1 MLNQHLT
8 MNNTHQLF
16 SIHKCCIYNSR
27 IFFFALISTNS
38 STHFYKPFFWPAGLN
53 HACVVLIPGQP
64 HRQTYVYLPIEF
76 VLFFQTNIH
85 ISQDYKKLL
94 IVRTIHIELWLT
106 WISLEFS
113 LMNLMGIILSNA
125 INTNSYMHHMQLTW
139 RSRHV

>member
-27 IFFFALISTNS
+27 IFFFALVSTNS

-64 HRQTYVYLPIEF
+64 TDTHMYTYRLNSSSSFKLTYTYLKITTSN
-76 VLFFQTNIH
+76 L
-85 ISQDYKKLL
+85 
-94 IVRTIHIELWLT
+94 VRTIHIELWLT

-113 LMNLMGIILSNA
+113 LMNFMGIILSSA